1 MFRFVVVV
9 VRRVVVSVARV
20 KALFDAHAS
29 PFVGFGPVN
38 LLARSLAW
46 GMACKHAIPSFY
58 DRGASSR

>member
-9 VRRVVVSVARV
+9 VRRVVVGVA
-20 KALFDAHAS
+20 KSIALFDAHAS

-46 GMACKHAIPSFY
+46 GMARKQAIPTFN
-58 DRGASSR
+58 DREFSSR